1 MLTDIGMLL
10 MVEKGR
16 KMWKDYDKNKES
28 TYLWYWDGKHL
39 HGWTISQMLLV
50 DGFK

>member
-1 MLTDIGMLL
+1 MLL

-28 TYLWYWDGKHL
+28 TYLWYWDGIDL
-39 HGWTISQMLLV
+39 HGWTTSQMLLV
-50 DGFK
+50 DDFK